1 MKKTVIAFFAVC
13 VSIAALM
20 PSASLG
26 ANEAASTKVSKM
38 KGDAI
43 YGYESV
49 EQYEFVPGFSPR
61 IVEARCSDGK
71 KVLGGGWSLLSGGD
85 WETEDLGPSPDGG
98 GYYLSIRSRGEE
110 PQEVL
115 VTAICAFVSK
125 KSK

>member
-20 PSASLG
+20 PSTSLG
-26 ANEAASTKVSKM
+26 ANEAAFTEISKM

-49 EQYEFVPGFSPR
+49 EQYGFVPGFSTE

-71 KVLGGGWSLLSGGD
+71 KVLGGGWTFLSGGD
-85 WETEDLGPSPDGG
+85 WEAGDLGPSPDGG
-98 GYYLSIRSRGEE
+98 GYYLSMRSLSEE